1 MKVGQGGSCLQPE
14 ERGSKRNQPANTLI
28 LDDSLQSCEKEFLL
42 FKTSRLGYFVME
54 ALEN

>member
-1 MKVGQGGSCLQPE
+1 MKVGQGRSCLQPE